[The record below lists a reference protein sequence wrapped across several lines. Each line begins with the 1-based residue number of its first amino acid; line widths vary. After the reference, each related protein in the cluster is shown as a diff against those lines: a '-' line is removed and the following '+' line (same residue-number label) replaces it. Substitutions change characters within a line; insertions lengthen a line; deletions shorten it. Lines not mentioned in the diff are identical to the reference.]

1 MLSVTPA
8 LINGNVIRNASIR
21 VDPAWA
27 PTVPLLVGV
36 VEVTVVKTKAN
47 ALFST

>member
-8 LINGNVIRNASIR
+8 LINVNVIGNGSIG
-21 VDPAWA
+21 VDLAWA
-27 PTVPLLVGV
+27 PTAPLLVGV